1 MIILLVTM
9 LVLGLIAGLIAHYV
23 YNNFITKNPKKDSV
37 TWTETLLVGVAG
49 SYVGGFINFLLGA
62 STNMVAPSSIGMSV
76 LGAII
81 FLMVTEYW
89 KAKRGIQ

>member
-1 MIILLVTM
+1 MIVLLVTM
-9 LVLGLIAGLIAHYV
+9 LVIGVIAGVIAHYV
-23 YNNFITKNPKKDSV
+23 HNNFISKVPKKDSV

-62 STNMVAPSSIGMSV
+62 SSTMVAPSSIGMSV

-81 FLMVTEYW
+81 LLMALEYW
-89 KAKRGIQ
+89 KMKQE